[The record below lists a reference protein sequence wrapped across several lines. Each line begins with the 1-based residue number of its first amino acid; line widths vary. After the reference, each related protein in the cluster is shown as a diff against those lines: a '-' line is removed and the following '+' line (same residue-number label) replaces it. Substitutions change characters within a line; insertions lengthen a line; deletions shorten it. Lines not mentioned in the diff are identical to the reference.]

1 MTPPLID
8 RWIAVIENGHTDGL
22 DDLLD
27 DLLDDQ
33 AVFYSPAVF
42 RPQHGKALT
51 AKYLTAAAKLFGDTD
66 FHYVEHWYSERSA
79 ILEFAA
85 TVNGVYVNGIDM
97 IHWNDEQRIVSFKV
111 MLRPFK
117 GLQVIMPLMAE
128 LLQQ

>member
-8 RWIAVIENGHTDGL
+8 RWISIIETGRT
-22 DDLLD
+22 DDLD
-27 DLLDDQ
+27 ALLAED

-42 RPQHGKALT
+42 TPQQGKALT
-51 AKYLTAAAKLFGDTD
+51 AKYLKSAAKLFHDTD
-66 FHYVEHWYSERSA
+66 FHYVEQWYSQHSA

-97 IHWNDEQRIVSFKV
+97 IHWNDDEQIASFKV

-117 GLQVIMPLMAE
+117 GLQVIMPAMAE